1 MPNRVF
7 TLKSALI
14 AGLCAILPAW
24 AQHAPPSQQTP
35 GPLVIAGGALKAET
49 ADVWQ
54 GFINMA
60 RPEGDFVIVPSASGS
75 PVESAQAARATL
87 LSYGVEGHRI
97 KVAKLAK
104 IDDRSTDHEDEALWA
119 RNSNNPETVALLGG
133 AAAIWFTGG
142 DQARTKDI
150 LLKDDNEETDALT
163 AIRAALAQGAP
174 IGGTSAGAAIMSVS
188 MLLQGDSLTGLT
200 GSAEGEPVKTGSGL
214 GFFEYG
220 LVDQHFGERARL
232 GRLVKALSLEQGVSK
247 RIGFGVDENTALLVS
262 HDGMARVGGTGYIT
276 IVDARQATFAPI
288 GDNRLKV
295 TGLTLHLMASGDTLN
310 LETLALRPADWKEAT
325 VGNEYVRNPLTAGGG
340 MALQG
345 QMLADV
351 IGEGLVDNETAET
364 VDRISFDG
372 GGLGVAY
379 AFTQLPESAGFWG
392 RGPDGVGRYTIAN
405 VRFDIIP
412 INLTMETV
420 Q

>member
-1 MPNRVF
+1 MPNRVV

-14 AGLCAILPAW
+14 AGLCATFPAW
-24 AQHAPPSQQTP
+24 AQHAPASQKTP

-60 RPEGDFVIVPSASGS
+60 RPEGAFVIVPSASGS
-75 PVESAQAARATL
+75 PVESAHAARDTL
-87 LSYGVEGHRI
+87 LSYGVEGQRI
-97 KVAKLAK
+97 KVARLAK
-104 IDDRSTDHEDEALWA
+104 MDDPSTKGEDEALWA
-119 RNSNNPETVALLGG
+119 RNSDDPETVSLLGS

-142 DQARTKDI
+142 DQARTTDI
-150 LLKDDNEETDALT
+150 LLKDDEETDALK
-163 AIRAALAQGAP
+163 AIRAASAHGAP
-174 IGGTSAGAAIMSVS
+174 VGGTSAGAAIMSVS

-200 GSAEGEPVKTGSGL
+200 GSVEGEPVKMGSGL

-232 GRLVKALSLEQGVSK
+232 GRLVKALSLEQDASK

-262 HDGMARVGGTGYIT
+262 HDGLARVGGAGYIT
-276 IVDARQATFAPI
+276 IVDARQATFTPI
-288 GDNRLKV
+288 SDNRLKV
-295 TGLTLHLMASGDTLN
+295 TGLTLHLMAAGDTLN

-325 VGNEYVRNPLTAGGG
+325 VGNEYVRNPLPGGGG

-392 RGPDGVGRYTIAN
+392 RGPDGEGRYTIAN